1 MTSTK
6 RVSHSIEKLTPN
18 GRERL
23 GSLNGEQPDTVE
35 EEKDAS
41 RSEQLGDRF
50 AYIAR
55 SARTGSDG
63 PARHIAVALPPR
75 RVFLSLLLRDA
86 LIVLTSLKR
95 IVPVLR
101 RQSVTL
107 HIPAHGVSPLDLAA
121 SPLDRSP
128 QANADARPFA
138 IAV

>member
-18 GRERL
+18 GRDRL

-63 PARHIAVALPPR
+63 PARHIAVALPTAPRLPEPAAPR
-75 RVFLSLLLRDA
+75 RADRTDEFETNRA
-86 LIVLTSLKR
+86 RAET
-95 IVPVLR
+95 PVGHAPYPCPR
-101 RQSVTL
+101 RQPS
-107 HIPAHGVSPLDLAA
+107 
-121 SPLDRSP
+121 
-128 QANADARPFA
+128 
-138 IAV
+138 